1 MFESIIAEIY
11 YDNCGQWEKI
21 RSSRLYE
28 QPDDKLEEYH
38 RKLIAGL
45 TEEQKGW
52 LEKILELDGAKEAES
67 SFTNDRAGVR
77 FGLRLAVEASGYVRE
92 GDNEILDGIC
102 ARY

>member
-28 QPDDKLEEYH
+28 QLDDK
-38 RKLIAGL
+38 
-45 TEEQKGW
+45 
-52 LEKILELDGAKEAES
+52 AKEAES
-67 SFTNDRAGVR
+67 NFTNDRAGVR

>member
-21 RSSRLYE
+21 RSNRLYE
-28 QPDDKLEEYH
+28 QPDDK
-38 RKLIAGL
+38 
-45 TEEQKGW
+45 
-52 LEKILELDGAKEAES
+52 AKEAES
-67 SFTNDRAGVR
+67 NFTNDRAGVR

>member
-1 MFESIIAEIY
+1 MKRAACKNAGGAFAL
-11 YDNCGQWEKI
+11 W
-21 RSSRLYE
+21 
-28 QPDDKLEEYH
+28 
-38 RKLIAGL
+38 AGL
-45 TEEQKGW
+45 RHSEEQKGW

-67 SFTNDRAGVR
+67 NFTNDRAGVR